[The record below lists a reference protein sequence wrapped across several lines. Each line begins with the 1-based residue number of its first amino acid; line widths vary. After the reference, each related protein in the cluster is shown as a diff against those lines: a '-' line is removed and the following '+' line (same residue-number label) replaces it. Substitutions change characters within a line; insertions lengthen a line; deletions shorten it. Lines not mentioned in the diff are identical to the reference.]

1 MNKSIIHRSTCRIC
15 GNEHLTKILDLGPM
29 YLQGLFVKQGYPQPP
44 IRKVPVELMWCDTSK
59 NENACGLVQ
68 LSKTISQNILYSTY
82 WYRSATNTTMK
93 SHLKDITDE
102 VMRYLP
108 KVTPNITILDIG
120 ANDGTL
126 LSYYPNSY
134 IKYGVDP
141 SNSIDEIKDPKVR
154 CVKDVYPSKKISNIK
169 FSAITSI
176 AMLYDLED
184 PVSFVKSI
192 YNNLADDGI
201 WVFEMSY
208 LPTMMDMNAYDT
220 ICNEHIEYYS
230 LSVIETLLD
239 MGNMK
244 IINATLN
251 STNGGSI
258 QCTAVKKDC
267 EMYPVNDINLNCL
280 RLLEFEQ
287 EMDTIKPYNNFANK
301 VNTAKTE
308 LIKMILDITV
318 SGKTIHLYG
327 ASTKGNTLLQAS
339 GIDSN
344 LIEYA
349 ADRNPDKWG
358 AKTLGTNIKIIS
370 EEESRSMKPDYYL
383 VLPWHFKD
391 EMLIR
396 ESETMKNGTKMI
408 FPLPT
413 LEIYPKTEDM

>member
-1 MNKSIIHRSTCRIC
+1 MKNVIHRTTCRIC
-15 GNEHLTKILDLGPM
+15 GNEHLTKIIDLGSM
-29 YLQGLFVKQGYPQPP
+29 YLQGLFVKDGYPQPP
-44 IRKVPVELMWCDTSK
+44 NRKVPLELIWCDTTK
-59 NENACGLVQ
+59 NEKACGLVQ
-68 LSKTISQNILYSTY
+68 LSKTVSQNILYSTY

-93 SHLKDITDE
+93 NHLKSIAEE

-108 KVTPNITILDIG
+108 KKTPNINILDIG

-126 LSYYPNSY
+126 LSYYTNNY

-141 SNSIDEIKDPKVR
+141 SNSIDEITDNSII
-154 CVKDVYPSKKISNIK
+154 CIKDVYPSNALNKIK
-169 FSAITSI
+169 FTAITSI

-192 YNNLADDGI
+192 YNNLTDDGI

-208 LPTMMDMNAYDT
+208 LPTMMEMNAYDT

-230 LSVIETLLD
+230 LSVIETLLE

-244 IINATLN
+244 LINATLN

-258 QCTAVKKDC
+258 QCTATKKEC
-267 EMYPVNDINLNCL
+267 VSYPMNDINLNCL
-280 RLLEFEQ
+280 RMLEFEL
-287 EMDTIKPYNNFANK
+287 EMDTIKPYTDFADRVK
-301 VNTAKTE
+301 
-308 LIKMILDITV
+308 LIKSDLTRLIHGIKAN
-318 SGKTIHLYG
+318 GQTIHLYG

-339 GIDSN
+339 NIDSS

-358 AKTLGTNIKIIS
+358 GKTLGTNIKIIS
-370 EEESRSMKPDYYL
+370 EEESRAMKPDYYL

-396 ESETMKNGTKMI
+396 ESKTMKNGTKMI

-413 LEIYPKTEDM
+413 LEIYPK